1 MPSEDS
7 APRPAEAIFRRKTV
21 AASEG
26 LLRVLR
32 KAVECYGDDLD
43 CFVIYLAV
51 AMASTGWTQRR
62 PDILA
67 SVPPAATLPDELH
80 RPVSRRAIAAST
92 GLPRESVRRK
102 IAQLVEMGYLV
113 EEPRGVRTRSGVI
126 LERSNTEFAATLIR
140 EVERTATELARL
152 DAAAEPGG

>member
-1 MPSEDS
+1 MPGQDS
-7 APRPAEAIFRRKTV
+7 ASHPTEAIFRRKTV

-62 PDILA
+62 PDLLA
-67 SVPPAATLPDELH
+67 GLPSSGTLPDELH

-102 IAQLVEMGYLV
+102 IAQLVEMGFLV

-126 LERSNTEFAATLIR
+126 LERSNTEFANTLIR
-140 EVERTATELARL
+140 EMERSAAELARL
-152 DAAAEPGG
+152 DAAAEPGR